1 MMQSLEQPY
10 KGSNAQ
16 PLSVSEVSQQVKRVV
31 EDAFGYVRVRG
42 EISQF
47 KIVGSGHG
55 YFTLKD
61 AGAVLNAVSWK
72 GTLPRLGCKPEDGL
86 EVIATGKLTIFPGKS
101 QYQLVV
107 ERMEAAGVGALMA
120 MLEKRKAALL
130 AEGLFDSARKKPLPF
145 LPRIIGVVTSPT
157 GAVIRDILHRIE
169 DRMPCRVLVIA
180 VLVQGAGAAEQI
192 AGAIAAFNA
201 LHADSGLRPDT
212 IIVARGGGSLEDL
225 WAFNEEIVVRAAA
238 ASAIPLISAVGHETD
253 TTLIDFASDKRAPTP
268 TAAAEMAVPVRAE
281 LLANLEMLGARMRV
295 AMQKSLQHSREKVQA
310 FARVLPRPEQLLAI
324 ATQRLDDWAERH
336 NRSLVRMLERKTE
349 QYRSGAAA
357 LSPQILQPLLQR
369 GSHQL
374 LLAAERLELRMTTQL
389 RTRAEQVALL
399 ARMLQSLDVKAVMQ
413 RGFAL
418 IRAHDSGALIASAHA
433 ATQAMMQIEWHDG
446 TLLVMPQE
454 SDVAKEQTGKEIKP
468 KAARNSKAKPQPKPP
483 QGNLF

>member
-1 MMQSLEQPY
+1 MEEIIAS
-10 KGSNAQ
+10 KNSGSN
-16 PLSVSEVSQQVKRVV
+16 LHTFSVSEVSQQVKRVV

-72 GTLPRLGCKPEDGL
+72 GTIAKLGCKPEDGL

-107 ERMEAAGVGALMA
+107 ERLEPAGVGALMA
-120 MLEKRKAALL
+120 LLEKRKAQLA
-130 AEGLFDSARKKPLPF
+130 AEGLFDAVRKKTIPF
-145 LPRIIGVVTSPT
+145 LPSVIGVVTSPT
-157 GAVIRDILHRIE
+157 GAVIRDILHRIG
-169 DRMPCRVLVIA
+169 DRMPCRVLVIP

-192 AGAIAAFNA
+192 ARAIGDFNSLSEA
-201 LHADSGLRPDT
+201 SGLRPDT

-238 ASAIPLISAVGHETD
+238 ASQIPLISAVGHETD

-281 LLANLEMLGARMRV
+281 LLSNLDMLRTRMHA
-295 AMQKSLQHSREKVQA
+295 AMQRNLQHKSEKVQA
-310 FARVLPRPEQLLAI
+310 IARALPRPEQILAI

-336 NRSLVRMLERKTE
+336 SASLVRLIERKT
-349 QYRSGAAA
+349 QLFSTMDARLAPY
-357 LSPQILQPLLQR
+357 LLQPMLQQKTHLL
-369 GSHQL
+369 S
-374 LLAAERLELRMTTQL
+374 LASERLRQRIDEQIRS
-389 RTRAEQVALL
+389 RAEKISIL
-399 ARMLQSLDVKAVMQ
+399 ARMLVSLDVRAVMQ
-413 RGFAL
+413 RGFVLVRNAET
-418 IRAHDSGALIASAHA
+418 GALIPRAAHA
-433 ATQAMMQIEWHDG
+433 QHGAMQLEWVDD
-446 TLLVMPQE
+446 TLDVMPC
-454 SDVAKEQTGKEIKP
+454 DAAVAITEKSVQK
-468 KAARNSKAKPQPKPP
+468 KPP
-483 QGNLF
+483 SRAATPTKTSQGDLF